1 MYMLLLKHLLFL
13 PSKIMQL
20 IVTTPLGIVKGKK
33 EDYDQQI
40 FIAMT
45 DYIADATAKSCIT
58 IFTED
63 GLVILHKDIISNSVF
78 QLIR

>member
-1 MYMLLLKHLLFL
+1 MLPLKHLLFL
-13 PSKIMQL
+13 LSKIMQL
-20 IVTTPLGIVKGKK
+20 IVTTPLGVVKGKK
-33 EDYDQQI
+33 EDYDQKN

-45 DYIADATAKSCIT
+45 DYIADAEAISHIT
-58 IFTED
+58 IATED